1 MCKPQKQVMYPHA
14 PIFIDFTFLKLL
26 SYPIAYRFGVIMWQC
41 RLSFQNV
48 EIMTSETSIST
59 GKYITLL
66 LNVLVFAHDILL
78 WALFEKF

>member
-1 MCKPQKQVMYPHA
+1 
-14 PIFIDFTFLKLL
+14 
-26 SYPIAYRFGVIMWQC
+26 MWQC

-59 GKYITLL
+59 GKYIALL
-66 LNVLVFAHDILL
+66 LNVLFFAQDILL